1 MKLFDADD
9 ISEDRMI
16 ALRKRAEVDS
26 KYIIIFVPN
35 DDVELKQ
42 SLNRHDIVVIDSD
55 KSFFSDFSCMQSPY
69 VAILMQ
75 AGEHICR
82 TC

>member
-26 KYIIIFVPN
+26 KYIIIFVSN

-42 SLNRHDIVVIDSD
+42 SLNRHDIKIWISV
-55 KSFFSDFSCMQSPY
+55 FFRIFLH
-69 VAILMQ
+69 A
-75 AGEHICR
+75 
-82 TC
+82 